1 MTMRVLVVDDEPLAR
16 LGVCARLKRHED
28 VVIVGECASS
38 DEAAQCIDL
47 EKPDLLF
54 LDVQMPGGSGVQ
66 LLRSFPAHQMPCA
79 IFLTAHAEY
88 AVDAFGVEA
97 LDYLLKPIDDGRF
110 AAALDRARRLFQ
122 LHRQQCMSD
131 ESSNPPSLPPGPS
144 NHGYL
149 QRFPVRRGGEI
160 SLVLAS
166 AVDWIEGLGDYAG
179 LHVGKRVHLVRES
192 LSSLSCRLDPQ
203 MFHRIHRSAIVQ
215 IDRIRHIKTLRNRDL
230 TITLQD
236 GTNLRTSRTYSGSL
250 QSLIQC

>member
-1 MTMRVLVVDDEPLAR
+1 MTIRVLVVDDEPLAR
-16 LGVCARLKRHED
+16 LGVCARLKRQED
-28 VVIVGECASS
+28 IVIVGECSS
-38 DEAAQCIDL
+38 SEEAAHCIDVQR
-47 EKPDLLF
+47 PDLLF

-66 LLRSFPAHQMPCA
+66 LLRSFPPHQMPCA

-97 LDYLLKPIDDGRF
+97 LDYLLKPIEDGRF
-110 AAALDRARRLFQ
+110 VAALNRARRLFQ
-122 LHRQQCMSD
+122 LRREQSMPH
-131 ESSNPPSLPPGPS
+131 ESSNPTSPSPKPS
-144 NHGYL
+144 NQGYL
-149 QRFPVRRGGEI
+149 QRFSVRRGNEI
-160 SLVLAS
+160 SLVLATE
-166 AVDWIEGLGDYAG
+166 VDWIEGLGDYAG

-236 GTNLRTSRTYSGSL
+236 GTNLRTSRTYSATL